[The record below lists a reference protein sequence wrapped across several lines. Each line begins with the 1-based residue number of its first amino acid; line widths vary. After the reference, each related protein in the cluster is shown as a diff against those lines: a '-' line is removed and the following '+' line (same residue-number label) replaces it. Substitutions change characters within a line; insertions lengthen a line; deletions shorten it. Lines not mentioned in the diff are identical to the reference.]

1 MTIRRDASDAS
12 IVLTCSECSGWAAL
26 SIDPLESYRI
36 AEDHDIRV
44 HDVEPA
50 RAERARLLF
59 ETRRGRKILNVS

>member
-1 MTIRRDASDAS
+1 MIYRDRSAHS

-26 SIDPLESYRI
+26 SIDPIESYRI

-50 RAERARLLF
+50 RAEQARLLF
-59 ETRRGRKILNVS
+59 EARTMTRRK